1 MICILATF
9 EMNSKMIYL
18 SPIQG
23 FTDFVYRKVYSTV
36 FKEVDTFFI
45 PYISVK
51 NNQILKK
58 YKSEIS
64 PENNLQKK
72 VIPQVLIKDSSEL
85 LYLSK
90 LLSDLDYNE
99 INLNLGC
106 PYPMVTNRGKG
117 AGLLPHPE
125 KIRII
130 LSDFF
135 NHQTSKLS
143 VKMRSG
149 LESPEEIETIIPVLN
164 EFPLTEV
171 ILHARTAKQL
181 YTGKIVESAFLVA
194 SRYLKHRL
202 VYNGDIFTINDYRMK
217 SEMFPEIKHWMLG
230 RGILMNSLLPADIQK
245 VQITKPDKF
254 KKLQFFHQSIFEEY
268 LKTMDNE
275 GNTINKMKQF
285 WVYFSYNFPNQNKI
299 FKAIKKTRNL
309 SDYKLQTQVAF
320 NTLI

>member
-58 YKSEIS
+58 YKSEIL

-72 VIPQVLIKDSSEL
+72 VIPQVLIKDSSEI

-90 LLSDLDYNE
+90 LLSDLNYNE

-106 PYPMVTNRGKG
+106 PYPMVTKRGKG
-117 AGLLPHPE
+117 AGLLPYPE
-125 KIRII
+125 KIKII

-135 NHQTSKLS
+135 NQQSTRLS
-143 VKMRSG
+143 VKLRSG
-149 LESPEEIETIIPVLN
+149 LESPEELETVIPVLN

-171 ILHARTAKQL
+171 ILHARTAKDL
-181 YTGKIVESAFLVA
+181 YKGKITESAFLAA
-194 SRYLKHRL
+194 SKYLKHKLDSITAVELGAETALLAVLGAALL
-202 VYNGDIFTINDYRMK
+202 VLALLAHVVATLRAVVVVRAGHRDPRHAHAYGQQDHPQVR
-217 SEMFPEIKHWMLG
+217 PHVLLLVP
-230 RGILMNSLLPADIQK
+230 GIGPLL
-245 VQITKPDKF
+245 
-254 KKLQFFHQSIFEEY
+254 S
-268 LKTMDNE
+268 
-275 GNTINKMKQF
+275 
-285 WVYFSYNFPNQNKI
+285 
-299 FKAIKKTRNL
+299 
-309 SDYKLQTQVAF
+309 
-320 NTLI
+320 